1 LDSRNIILIFVPNKK
16 PEVMKYKVKLLDGH
30 NARPDQVSNT
40 GYLGNEES
48 ESIYTRGEALKKA
61 RMFKGKIELVGLSKA
76 LTKVSMTQIPQDALA
91 DWVVRQLQ
99 GREMFEDTDTEL
111 AEKIYSGDVFE
122 AILCE
127 YAELEDS
134 PLYPQEKY
142 MKQLDELAQM
152 VDTEYVQLT
161 NI

>member
-1 LDSRNIILIFVPNKK
+1 MR
-16 PEVMKYKVKLLDGH
+16 YKVKLSDGH

-40 GYLGNEES
+40 GYLGNVES

-61 RMFKGKIELVGLSKA
+61 RMFNGKIELVGLSKA
-76 LTKVSMTQIPQDALA
+76 LTKASMTQIPQDVLA

-99 GREMFEDTDTEL
+99 GREMFEDTEL
-111 AEKIYSGDVFE
+111 GEKIYSGDVFE
-122 AILCE
+122 AILGE
-127 YAELEDS
+127 YAELEET
-134 PLYPQEKY
+134 PMYPQEKY

-161 NI
+161 MI